1 MRILAIDFGSRV
13 IGLAITDELQLTA
26 RPLSTIPSKKDAAA
40 RIRALCEEYEVG
52 TLVIGLPLR
61 LDGTHGDA
69 AQRVTDFISKLQE
82 VLSIPIVPQDER
94 LTTRAADEMLRE
106 EGVPW
111 QQRREKLDAYAA
123 AIILEDYLAG
133 ERRKAKIQEI
143 N

>member
-1 MRILAIDFGSRV
+1 V

-40 RIRALCEEYEVG
+40 RIRALCEEYEVV
-52 TLVIGLPLR
+52 TVVIGLPLR

-123 AIILEDYLAG
+123 AIILEDYLAA

>member
-52 TLVIGLPLR
+52 TVVIGLPLR

-94 LTTRAADEMLRE
+94 LTTRAADEMLRD

-123 AIILEDYLAG
+123 AIILEDYLAA

>member
-13 IGLAITDELQLTA
+13 IGLAITDELQLSA

-52 TLVIGLPLR
+52 TVVIGLPLR

-69 AQRVTDFISKLQE
+69 AQRVTEFITKLQE
-82 VLSIPIVPQDER
+82 VLTIPIVPQDER
-94 LTTRAADEMLRE
+94 LTTRAADEMLRD

-123 AIILEDYLAG
+123 AIILEDYLAA
-133 ERRKAKIQEI
+133 ERRKTKIREI